1 MGLGER
7 IRNMEQYT
15 GLYHGEEMK
24 EVGEREREREGE
36 GERRERRRKREKRKM
51 SLVSTN
57 SCLYLH
63 KWF

>member
-1 MGLGER
+1 
-7 IRNMEQYT
+7 MEQYT